1 MHSSQLPRALGA
13 TSPGSHSP
21 TGELHPLQTHC
32 PEPKGGPSL
41 AGRGPAVGLS
51 LSPTFAQVTAGGGTP
66 VALHRRVTAAPSVAV
81 TRTGPGSMLGGTGK
95 EEEPLILHGQ
105 GHVRHR
111 EQGTESTCPTS
122 LLRGTPSSL
131 SLTVDDQG
139 HVLPVRAEGVGHL
152 TGERPCIPLRRLL
165 HVQAPVSPDGIA
177 VTWGHLGTGRE
188 QKAGQMGGSNNN
200 ISVSLG
206 HIQK

>member
-1 MHSSQLPRALGA
+1 M
-13 TSPGSHSP
+13 
-21 TGELHPLQTHC
+21 
-32 PEPKGGPSL
+32 
-41 AGRGPAVGLS
+41 
-51 LSPTFAQVTAGGGTP
+51 
-66 VALHRRVTAAPSVAV
+66 ALHLRVTAAPSVAV

-95 EEEPLILHGQ
+95 EKEPLILHGQ
-105 GHVRHR
+105 GHIRHR
-111 EQGTESTCPTS
+111 ERGTESTRPTS

-131 SLTVDDQG
+131 SLTVDEQG

-177 VTWGHLGTGRE
+177 VTWGHLGMGRE
-188 QKAGQMGGSNNN
+188 QKAGQMGGSSNN